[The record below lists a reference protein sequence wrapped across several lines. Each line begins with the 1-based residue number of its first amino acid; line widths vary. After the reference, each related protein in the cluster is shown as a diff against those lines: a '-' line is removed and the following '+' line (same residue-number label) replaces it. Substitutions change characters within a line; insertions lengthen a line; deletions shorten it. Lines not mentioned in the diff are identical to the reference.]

1 MRFVRENGLTL
12 TLLALFALAIVG
24 QALAGRQSYNEE
36 RVLHHEEEVSLTSYL
51 ETGDFIS
58 AVFENWESEFLQM
71 GSLVLL
77 TVFLRQKGSPESKP
91 LDASETEEP
100 LQRRPHDTTA
110 PWPVRQGGV
119 VLWLYSHSLSTA
131 LFLLFAA
138 SLTLHALGSAWKASE
153 EAAWH
158 GSAAVG
164 ILQQLGK
171 AEFWFESFQNWQ
183 SEFLSVAVLA
193 VLGIYLRERGSP
205 ESKSVDAPHSATGR

>member
-1 MRFVRENGLTL
+1 MRFLRENGLTL
-12 TLLALFALAIVG
+12 TLLALFALAIMG

-36 RVLHHEEEVSLTSYL
+36 RGLHHQVEVSLPSYL

-71 GSLVLL
+71 GALVVL

-91 LDASETEEP
+91 LEASETEEP
-100 LQRRPHDTTA
+100 SEDCRHDAAA
-110 PWPVRQGGV
+110 PWPVRRGGF

-131 LFLLFAA
+131 LFLLFAV
-138 SLTLHALGSAWKASE
+138 SLILHAVGSAWKSSE

-158 GSAAVG
+158 GSAPVG
-164 ILQQLGK
+164 MFQNLGN
-171 AEFWFESFQNWQ
+171 ADFWFESFQNWQ
-183 SEFLSVAVLA
+183 SEFLSVAALT

-205 ESKSVDAPHSATGR
+205 ESKPVDAPHSATGR